1 MEISTFKDL
10 VNYMGIFGRK
20 TASQMKQEN
29 SEYKKYTYNEYQ
41 RNARYIA
48 VYLDKV
54 KHLKK
59 EDMAAIYA
67 ENRPEWLMAYFG
79 IVYNGIWA
87 VPLDAKLSDLEVKNL
102 MLDCGAKYIFLSKA
116 LYDNISSEPE
126 IMKNVHEFIIF
137 DNISHTSLPDKRI
150 KTFDQILEEGRKY
163 ELKERDVLESDVAS
177 LIYTSGTTGTPK
189 GVMLTH
195 KNFSHQ
201 IRAISQAIPLST
213 EDTILSLLPLHHT
226 FQFSVELAC
235 MYNGTSITYAESF
248 KPNKMLANIRDTEVN
263 IMIAVPLIYEK
274 LYEGIMRQVRNLSFP
289 AKQVVLGLY
298 YVTSSLNKLTNNTA
312 GKNIFGFLRKK
323 AGLNGIKFMISGA
336 APLNYKVAK
345 GFDILGLTLLNGYG
359 LTESSP
365 VISVNRLDRKIKN
378 ESVGVIL
385 DEVEVKID
393 NPDTDNN
400 GEICAKGPNI
410 MKGYYKNPKA
420 TKEVIDSGGWLHTGD
435 IGQIDSDGYLHIT
448 GRKKNIIVTPAGKNV
463 YPEEIEDVLNS
474 SPFILESIIVGVPEG
489 DHSKGEY
496 IYCYVVPDYEHFD
509 TMGKLNGI
517 KITDEYVEKT
527 VDQAVKEI
535 SASLPDYKK
544 IKGWRIRREEFAK
557 TSTRKIKRYLFSG
570 KDFLSC

>member
-10 VNYMGIFGRK
+10 INYMGIFGLK

-226 FQFSVELAC
+226 FQ
-235 MYNGTSITYAESF
+235 
-248 KPNKMLANIRDTEVN
+248 
-263 IMIAVPLIYEK
+263 
-274 LYEGIMRQVRNLSFP
+274 
-289 AKQVVLGLY
+289 
-298 YVTSSLNKLTNNTA
+298 
-312 GKNIFGFLRKK
+312 
-323 AGLNGIKFMISGA
+323 
-336 APLNYKVAK
+336 
-345 GFDILGLTLLNGYG
+345 
-359 LTESSP
+359 LTETVHHSDHRKLEERVSVLEKKVFSS
-365 VISVNRLDRKIKN
+365 R
-378 ESVGVIL
+378 
-385 DEVEVKID
+385 
-393 NPDTDNN
+393 
-400 GEICAKGPNI
+400 
-410 MKGYYKNPKA
+410 
-420 TKEVIDSGGWLHTGD
+420 
-435 IGQIDSDGYLHIT
+435 
-448 GRKKNIIVTPAGKNV
+448 
-463 YPEEIEDVLNS
+463 
-474 SPFILESIIVGVPEG
+474 
-489 DHSKGEY
+489 
-496 IYCYVVPDYEHFD
+496 
-509 TMGKLNGI
+509 
-517 KITDEYVEKT
+517 
-527 VDQAVKEI
+527 
-535 SASLPDYKK
+535 
-544 IKGWRIRREEFAK
+544 
-557 TSTRKIKRYLFSG
+557 
-570 KDFLSC
+570 